1 MCDYDVFISYSRRD
15 TTKVTPIVNFLLENG
30 VKVWID
36 KDGIESGDAFKSV
49 IVSAIDNASTFLF
62 FSSAASNES
71 EWTVKEVNTAIYK
84 KKRIIPVKLDNSD
97 YSPSILFDLVGL
109 DYIDFTRNNQIEGML
124 QRLLK
129 SLGKSQSIQPESQS
143 QESIDVT
150 KSQEQ
155 KDTIVKEEN
164 RRHIF
169 RNIWVYGVFAFHI
182 FVLCITFLFVFQYYK
197 TAIVLALLGIGTYGM
212 WMEVKQKKRS
222 YLVTVSG
229 DVSAAIANCIFCGG
243 WGEINTGF
251 LVLMI
256 FCMIFHWCVLNI
268 NVSKRKNQ

>member
-109 DYIDFTRNNQIEGML
+109 DYIDFTRNNQTEGML

-222 YLVTVSG
+222 YLVTASG

-243 WGEINTGF
+243 WGEINTGI
-251 LVLMI
+251 LILMI